1 MGWWAVIVSVVSV
14 PLLPD
19 ITVRRGEEKRFERVW
34 CGLLRLSLLCVREQY
49 VFHRTEMKGTVILVM
64 S

>member
-34 CGLLRLSLLCVREQY
+34 CDSLRLSLLCVREQY
-49 VFHRTEMKGTVILVM
+49 VFHITEM
-64 S
+64 

>member
-1 MGWWAVIVSVVSV
+1 MIVFVVRV

-34 CGLLRLSLLCVREQY
+34 CDSLRLSLLCVREQY
-49 VFHRTEMKGTVILVM
+49 VFHITEMKGTVSLVM